1 MEVNDMV
8 DYTKIEVIRGGSED
22 SDYSPRYIIIDKD
35 TGEIIDDAQGYGYK
49 TKRKAYA
56 CYGFKN
62 RDKSKDAEKEYKK
75 RCVRRFCKANPD
87 FISFLEQ
94 IEFEIYVGK
103 WGIEDVFNTKL
114 VREIFEENGYIELE
128 FTIPEF
134 LKYWERE

>member
-1 MEVNDMV
+1 M
-8 DYTKIEVIRGGSED
+8 
-22 SDYSPRYIIIDKD
+22 
-35 TGEIIDDAQGYGYK
+35 
-49 TKRKAYA
+49 
-56 CYGFKN
+56 
-62 RDKSKDAEKEYKK
+62 
-75 RCVRRFCKANPD
+75 RRFCKANPD

-114 VREIFEENGYIELE
+114 VREIFEENGYKELE